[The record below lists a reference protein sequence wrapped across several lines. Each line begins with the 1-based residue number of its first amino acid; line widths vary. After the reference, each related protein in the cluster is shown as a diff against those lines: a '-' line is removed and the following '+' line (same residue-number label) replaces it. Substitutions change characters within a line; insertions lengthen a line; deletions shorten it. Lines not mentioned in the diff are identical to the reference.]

1 MLLWLPAGNGE
12 NSAGFLIAPMERMDS
27 VAVDRLETVPGG
39 LVTSDL
45 LGLFLCFLL
54 FQASVSLFKF

>member
-12 NSAGFLIAPMERMDS
+12 NTAGSLTAPMEREDS

-39 LVTSDL
+39 LVTSVL
-45 LGLFLCFLL
+45 LLTFSVPSPVPGLHTV
-54 FQASVSLFKF
+54 AA

>member
-12 NSAGFLIAPMERMDS
+12 NTAGLLTAPLERMDS

-39 LVTSDL
+39 LVTSVL
-45 LGLFLCFLL
+45 LYLSLCLLL
-54 FQASVSLFKF
+54 FQAYIL